1 MALNVPLT
9 PARRAILV
17 AGVPLALA
25 LTAFLVFQWGHAA
38 LKVLANGDQRGYPV
52 TFTAPLSGGQSEL
65 TVNNADIS
73 LQPGGGSQIQVSGS
87 LDGAIVRPLFQRQET
102 RHGLVLS
109 PHCAVPV
116 GNCSLSLHAGVPAQ
130 LPVTATANGGN
141 ISAAGL
147 TGDETLRANS
157 GNLTATGLGGS
168 VYLNDQFGELNATS
182 LSGDIQILSTSGD
195 ITASGLTGNT
205 RLQDNFGNITVTGLA
220 AGDVR
225 ASDVNGDILL
235 VFSKIP
241 RHVSVTDSFGNITL
255 ELPRGPAAY
264 RVRAPTPLYGSRTV
278 TVPQS
283 PSSHNVITAQ
293 NSNGDITI
301 TSR

>member
-9 PARRAILV
+9 PARWAILA
-17 AGVPLALA
+17 AGVPVALA
-25 LTAFLVFQWGHAA
+25 LIAFLVFQWGRAA
-38 LKVLANGDQRGYPV
+38 VKVLADGDQRGYPV
-52 TFTAPLSGGQSEL
+52 ALSAPLSGGQSQL

-73 LQPGGGSQIQVSGS
+73 LQAGGSQIQVSGS
-87 LDGAIVRPLFQRQET
+87 LYGAITAPTFQHRQT

-109 PHCAVPV
+109 PHCRTPV
-116 GNCSLSLHAGVPAQ
+116 GNCALSLHARVPAQ
-130 LPVTATANGGN
+130 LPVTATDNGGN
-141 ISAAGL
+141 LSAVGL
-147 TGDETLRANS
+147 TGNETLRANS
-157 GNLTATGLGGS
+157 GNLSATGLGGS
-168 VYLNDQFGELNATS
+168 IYLNDQFGELNAS
-182 LSGDIQILSTSGD
+182 GLSGGVQLVSTSGD
-195 ITASGLTGNT
+195 ITASGVTGNT
-205 RLQDNFGNITVTGLA
+205 RLQDSFGNITVTGLA
-220 AGDVR
+220 ATDVR

-235 VFSKIP
+235 VFSKVP

-255 ELPRGPAAY
+255 ELPRGPATY
-264 RVRAPTPLYGSRTV
+264 RVQAPTPLYGSRTV